1 MILLAK
7 RQQPTNRWA
16 ITSTPH
22 ENHGMDGDSTKRW
35 NRCPWLRS
43 SPLPIRS
50 HKDSIQRAVLKL
62 TSIEAFVFSFDGF
75 YFVPLPLA
83 IFVLVGAFFSPCLER
98 FSSSTFFVCREQIL
112 FFYTKTLFWNIL
124 SLFPIMFL
132 CLTRSFFPS
141 LITFFLI
148 TLFIFETTVSI
159 IIIRTSLFTKTYVFF
174 YLPSWA

>member
-1 MILLAK
+1 MSYHK
-7 RQQPTNRWA
+7 H
-16 ITSTPH
+16 PH

-75 YFVPLPLA
+75 YFVPLPSA
-83 IFVLVGAFFSPCLER
+83 KFVLVGAFFPPCLER
-98 FSSSTFFVCREQIL
+98 FSSRHFSLCREQIL
-112 FFYTKTLFWNIL
+112 FFYTKTLFWNIF

-132 CLTRSFFPS
+132 CLTGSFFPS
-141 LITFFLI
+141 LRTFFFLI
-148 TLFIFETTVSI
+148 TLFIFEITVSI
-159 IIIRTSLFTKTYVFF
+159 IIIGTSLFMKTYFF